1 MLYFYEHA
9 NNEINTLS
17 DTISL
22 HDALPISSSARFS
35 AGKGSQQEGNS
46 AERGLFFG
54 GDAVEFGAARPRRGA
69 LELAAGGH
77 DVAAARGA
85 DGGGDP
91 GLENQIAER
100 AHPLRSEEH
109 TSELQSLM
117 RISYAVFCLKNTKPN
132 IQHH

>member
-35 AGKGSQQEGNS
+35 ARKGSQQEGNS

-69 LELAAGGH
+69 LELAAGGP
-77 DVAAARGA
+77 DVAAARG
-85 DGGGDP
+85 G
-91 GLENQIAER
+91 
-100 AHPLRSEEH
+100 SEEH
-109 TSELQSLM
+109 TSELQTPK
-117 RISYAVFCLKNTKPN
+117 RISYAVFCLKKKN
-132 IQHH
+132 IKSFTV